1 MDLNRIRPAFRTKGA
16 VTGNFG
22 KARVKA
28 GSTINEIG
36 MTSAENVRAVPPEEY
51 YNRLLLALKKAESP
65 RLIAFLKDEIL
76 KYERQ
81 RGVGETR
88 TQKPTRTAPPF
99 RTPGT

>member
-51 YNRLLLALKKAESP
+51 YSRLLLALNKAESP

-88 TQKPTRTAPPF
+88 SQKPTRTAPPF
-99 RTPGT
+99 RAPGT

>member
-51 YNRLLLALKKAESP
+51 YNRLLLALNKAESP

-99 RTPGT
+99 RTPGA

>member
-1 MDLNRIRPAFRTKGA
+1 MDLNRIRPAFRTNGA

-22 KARVKA
+22 RQKVKA

-51 YNRLLLALKKAESP
+51 YNRLLLALHSAESP
-65 RLIAFLKDEIL
+65 RLITFLKEEIL

-81 RGVGETR
+81 RGVGEVR
-88 TQKPTRTAPPF
+88 SQKPARTAPPF

>member
-22 KARVKA
+22 RQKVKA

-36 MTSAENVRAVPPEEY
+36 ITSAENVRAVPPEEY
-51 YNRLLLALKKAESP
+51 YNRLLLALYKAESP

-81 RGVGETR
+81 RGVGEIR
-88 TQKPTRTAPPF
+88 SQKPARTAPPF

>member
-22 KARVKA
+22 RQKVKA

-51 YNRLLLALKKAESP
+51 YNRLLSALESTDSP
-65 RLIAFLKDEIL
+65 RLISFLKEEIR
-76 KYERQ
+76 KYEQQ
-81 RGVGETR
+81 RGIGETR
-88 TQKPTRTAPPF
+88 VVKPSRTASPYRPI
-99 RTPGT
+99 GT

>member
-51 YNRLLLALKKAESP
+51 YNRLLSALKSTDSP
-65 RLIAFLKDEIL
+65 RLISFLKGEIL

-81 RGVGETR
+81 RGIGETR
-88 TQKPTRTAPPF
+88 VTKPSRTAPPY
-99 RTPGT
+99 RPIGT

>member
-1 MDLNRIRPAFRTKGA
+1 MDLNRIRPAFRTNGA

-22 KARVKA
+22 RKKVKA

-51 YNRLLLALKKAESP
+51 YNRLLLALRSAERP
-65 RLIAFLKDEIL
+65 QLVTFLKEEIL

-81 RGVGETR
+81 RGVGEVR
-88 TQKPTRTAPPF
+88 SQKPDRTAPPF

>member
-22 KARVKA
+22 KARIKA
-28 GSTINEIG
+28 GSTINDLG
-36 MTSAENVRAVPPEEY
+36 MTTAENVRAVPPEEY
-51 YNRLLLALKKAESP
+51 HNRLLTALKSTDSP

-81 RGVGETR
+81 RGIGETR
-88 TQKPTRTAPPF
+88 SQKPSRTAPPF
-99 RTPGT
+99 RNPGS

>member
-1 MDLNRIRPAFRTKGA
+1 MDLNRIRPAFRTKGS

-22 KARVKA
+22 RQKVKA

-51 YNRLLLALKKAESP
+51 YNRLLSALESTDSP
-65 RLIAFLKDEIL
+65 SLISFLKGEIL

-81 RGVGETR
+81 RGIGETR
-88 TQKPTRTAPPF
+88 VTKPSRTAPPY
-99 RTPGT
+99 RPIGT